1 MTSDLAAT
9 TAPMAD
15 ILLFNKP
22 FGSILFLGTSG
33 SGKSTLIKKALLN
46 YAKLYAESNR
56 RDIYLLNVFSDEYQV
71 LFANEQHQF
80 TVHENATLKTT
91 FKPYSILIVE
101 DIISLTNKEHDLFR
115 RIANFHVHHS
125 NLLLFAVSHN
135 CHRTGI
141 TSVLPHFNSIIFV
154 AQLDNVIILKNTLI
168 ALGFDKSEVERL
180 RSIFS
185 NIAVDLHLEPL
196 ADRPYLA
203 FNSFKRKL
211 FYAAN
216 TDAALSGQWT
226 PAPFEKTTS
235 GAPMLHRKSSFADK
249 LMQNFQ
255 LMIAGSER
263 LNKQHATAIFN
274 ILMQGL
280 DHITDIR
287 EYDLS
292 MQLENK
298 SGVKFRISIVDYIC
312 ALLSAPQ
319 PTAVASVQMLPP
331 GRQPEVIWP
340 QIPSHLLSFHLYVIK
355 KCIIPSIYITHPAFM
370 HARSLPCPPAV
381 TAVAE
386 GII

>member
-1 MTSDLAAT
+1 MATAVPAITTTTTTTSTL
-9 TAPMAD
+9 MAD

-56 RDIYLLNVFSDEYQV
+56 RDIYLLNVYSDEYQV
-71 LFANEQHQF
+71 LFANNEHQF
-80 TVHENATLKTT
+80 TIHENATFKTT

-115 RIANFHVHHS
+115 RIANYHVHHS

-154 AQLDNVIILKNTLI
+154 AQLDNIIILKNTLI
-168 ALGFDKSEVERL
+168 ALGIDKLEVERL
-180 RSIFS
+180 RAVFAT
-185 NIAVDLHLEPL
+185 IAIDIHLHPL

-203 FNSFKRKL
+203 FNSFKRTL

-226 PAPFEKTTS
+226 SAPFEKTTN
-235 GAPMLHRKSSFADK
+235 ALVLHKKASFADR

-255 LMIAGSER
+255 LMIAGSEQ
-263 LNKQHATAIFN
+263 LNKQHAIAIFS
-274 ILMQGL
+274 ILLQGL
-280 DHITDIR
+280 NNVTDIR

-319 PTAVASVQMLPP
+319 SSAVPSVQMLPP
-331 GRQPEVIWP
+331 GRLPEVLWP
-340 QIPSHLLSFHLYVIK
+340 QIPSHLLSFHLYVTK
-355 KCIIPSIYITHPAFM
+355 KCIIPSIYITHPAFL
-370 HARSLPCPPAV
+370 HARSLPSSLAKN
-381 TAVAE
+381 
-386 GII
+386 